1 MLSENENENEY
12 TDLLNE
18 IVHSND
24 AIRLAAICGNFG
36 SITEKVVKEGVKLY
50 LSDRDTEKLIGES
63 INSWRTRRLFSQ
75 KIGNGQYAIAVYDK
89 LIRMSIPVNE
99 YQILL
104 VTMEVTLEIPK
115 LIVDIKKILERS
127 PCIEVD

>member
-1 MLSENENENEY
+1 MSENENQY
-12 TDLLNE
+12 SDLLDE
-18 IVHSND
+18 IIHSND

-36 SITEKVVKEGVKLY
+36 TITEKAVREGVTLY
-50 LSDRDTEKLIGES
+50 LSDKDTEKLIAES
-63 INSWRTRRLFSQ
+63 INSWKTRRLFSQ

-115 LIVDIKKILERS
+115 LITDIKKILQRS
-127 PCIEVD
+127 PCIEVE

>member
-1 MLSENENENEY
+1 MMSENENEY
-12 TDLLNE
+12 ADLLDQ
-18 IVHSND
+18 IIHSND

-36 SITEKVVKEGVKLY
+36 TITEKVVRDGVKLY
-50 LSDRDTEKLIGES
+50 LSDKDTEKLLAES
-63 INSWRTRRLFSQ
+63 IHSWKTRRLFSQ

-89 LIRMSIPVNE
+89 LIRLSIPINE

-115 LIVDIKKILERS
+115 LITDIKKILQHS
-127 PCIEVD
+127 SCIEVD

>member
-1 MLSENENENEY
+1 MSENENENEY
-12 TDLLNE
+12 ADLLDQ
-18 IVHSND
+18 IIHSND

-36 SITEKVVKEGVKLY
+36 TITEKAVRDGVKLY
-50 LSDRDTEKLIGES
+50 LSDRDTEKLLAES
-63 INSWRTRRLFSQ
+63 IHSWKTRRLFSQ

-89 LIRMSIPVNE
+89 LIRLSIPINE

-115 LIVDIKKILERS
+115 LITDIKKILQRS
-127 PCIEVD
+127 PCIEVE

>member
-1 MLSENENENEY
+1 M
-12 TDLLNE
+12 T
-18 IVHSND
+18 
-24 AIRLAAICGNFG
+24 
-36 SITEKVVKEGVKLY
+36 LY
-50 LSDRDTEKLIGES
+50 LSDKDTEKLLAES
-63 INSWRTRRLFSQ
+63 IHSWKTRRLFSQ

-115 LIVDIKKILERS
+115 LILDIKKILQRS